1 MFKIM
6 FNLMINMI
14 ATVIQI
20 IVWPINEIISNTLPD
35 ISSKVLEVTGVF
47 STIFSSM
54 SWALGLIPQPL
65 LTTIIFIIGV
75 EIAKHTI
82 FRSTHLLINVWNVFQ
97 KIKFW

>member
-1 MFKIM
+1 
-6 FNLMINMI
+6 MINMI